1 MSTPLLRQA
10 LWVRQ
15 ADWLSAERVRRIG
28 RIFAAAALLL
38 LAGDAWMHTRAGVTD
53 RQGIQLGRDFINYW
67 AGAQLAAHGHAGQV
81 YDLQGFVTFE
91 RAHTAANASLKW
103 YSYPPVALLL
113 SLPLALTGFVSGLIL
128 WLLAGYALDA
138 ALLARSL
145 DRRWAMLAAFATPAA
160 LMNALSGQNGAF
172 SAALFAGAVL
182 SLQRR
187 PWLAGALLGLLA
199 FKPHLAV
206 LVPLALAMGRH
217 GRAFAAAA
225 LSALG
230 ACLASALL
238 FGADV
243 WTAFLHN
250 APFNVTVLETG
261 TGFWPRMPTAFATV
275 MELGAGL
282 RAAYGAQILSGICA
296 AAITALVWR
305 SQAPVR
311 VKGAVL
317 VLATFLVTPYAWDYD
332 LVAVTFAV
340 TWLVAEARDT
350 GFLPYEKFAL
360 ALAIGLPLLTMPFL
374 ALTGV
379 QPGFLFLWPALI
391 VAARRAMLSRA
402 PALGHAAAL
411 C

>member
-1 MSTPLLRQA
+1 MIDAKLFSQASWLTPA
-10 LWVRQ
+10 
-15 ADWLSAERVRRIG
+15 RVRR
-28 RIFAAAALLL
+28 FAVVFAVMAALL
-38 LAGDAWMHTRAGVTD
+38 LAGDAWMHSRAGVTD
-53 RQGIQLGRDFINYW
+53 GDGIPLGRDFINYW
-67 AGAQLAAHGHAGQV
+67 SGAQLAAHGHAVQA
-81 YDLQGFVTFE
+81 YDLKAFVAFE
-91 RAHTAANASLKW
+91 RAHTAANATLRW

-113 SLPLALTGFVSGLIL
+113 SLPLALTGFISGLIA
-128 WLLAGYALDA
+128 WLLAGYALNA
-138 ALLARSL
+138 VLLARSL
-145 DRRWAMLAAFATPAA
+145 DRRWALLAAFATPAA

-217 GRAFAAAA
+217 GRAFAGAA

-230 ACLASALL
+230 VCLASALL
-238 FGADV
+238 FGPQV
-243 WTAFLHN
+243 WTDFLHN

-261 TGFWPRMPTAFATV
+261 IGFWPRMPTPFATM
-275 MELGAGL
+275 MELGTGL
-282 RAAYGAQILSGICA
+282 RAAYGAQIVSGLFA
-296 AAITALVWR
+296 AAITALAWR
-305 SQAPVR
+305 TQAPVR

-340 TWLVAEARDT
+340 AWLVREARET
-350 GFLPYEKFAL
+350 GFLPYEKFVL

-374 ALTGV
+374 AATGV

-391 VAARRAMLSRA
+391 VAARRAILSRA
-402 PALGHAAAL
+402 PVLGHATAL